1 MISRKVIAFGLV
13 LAAMAPVLAQDR
25 EPLQLSLFSLKATA
39 AYPLRQD
46 SSQWLGSNLIGS
58 NVVSVTHEK
67 IGKIA
72 NLILNDDGKVEAA
85 VIKIGGFMGFGGKTV
100 AVTYDSLNIA
110 RNAKGDA
117 IDHVTVAATKDD
129 LRRAATFKSLRQQL
143 AEVQEKR

>member
-1 MISRKVIAFGLV
+1 MILRKVLAAGLV

-46 SSQWLGSNLIGS
+46 SSQWLGSNLIGA
-58 NVVSVTHEK
+58 NVVSVNKER
-67 IGKIA
+67 IGKVA

-100 AVTYDSLNIA
+100 AVTYDSLNIT

-129 LRRAATFKSLRQQL
+129 LRRAAAFKSLRQQL